1 MSHPIQLIRNAA
13 ITEEIDYN
21 LIIGCLQDFS
31 APRDVI
37 TRMLR
42 AAELIRVKKG
52 IYVFGKNYSKRPYSL
67 EVLANM
73 IYGPSYVSCEYALS
87 LYGLIPEAAQE
98 VTSMTI
104 GRNKLFD
111 TPVGRFSY
119 LHLPIL
125 KYKIGLERLRISDE
139 IGALIASPEKA
150 LADTVFKRKEVT
162 ANIHELRAI
171 LHDDYRIDPLSI
183 SSLRVGL
190 MDEIAKAYKHPSIQ
204 LLPAIVRE
212 AKKRKSFDSKVES
225 AFIKMNT

>member
-1 MSHPIQLIRNAA
+1 MKSPIQRLRSAA

-21 LIIGCLQDFS
+21 LVMSCLQDFS

-42 AAELIRVKKG
+42 AGELIRVKKG
-52 IYVFGKNYSKRPYSL
+52 IYVFGKDYAKRPYSL

-87 LYGLIPEAAQE
+87 LYGLIPEAIQE
-98 VTSMTI
+98 VTSMTT

-119 LHLPIL
+119 QYLPIE
-125 KYKIGLERLRISDE
+125 KYRVGLERLRVSDE

-150 LADTVFKRKEVT
+150 LADRVFKRKEIT
-162 ANIHELRAI
+162 DNIHELKAI
-171 LHDDYRIDPLSI
+171 LHEDYRIDPLSI
-183 SSLRVGL
+183 SQLRVGL
-190 MDEIAKAYKHPSIQ
+190 MDEIAKAYKHPCIQ

-212 AKKRKSFDSKVES
+212 AK
-225 AFIKMNT
+225 II